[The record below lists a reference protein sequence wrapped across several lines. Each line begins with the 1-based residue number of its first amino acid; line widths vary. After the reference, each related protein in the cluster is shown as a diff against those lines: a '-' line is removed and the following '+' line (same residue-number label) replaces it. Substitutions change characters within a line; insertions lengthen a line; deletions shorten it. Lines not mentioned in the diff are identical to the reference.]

1 MIRVLRP
8 QPLDFPRSR
17 RSTHEHSALIQ
28 QHMLSQYIERT
39 TGFAMSKTLQL
50 PLQLDGPVVGAIKG
64 ERSIMAYPFFDLD
77 KRALK
82 TRIEFEDP
90 DIGVRIAVRAA
101 EGAGVPTIYDKDLVL
116 YVATVIAKRMD
127 DGKLIGDD
135 RDRVV
140 NFSVHDFFRV
150 AGRSTDARSYE
161 RFKAMLDR
169 LTTATIS
176 TNIEVTIDDE
186 TIGADG
192 WFEWFERSGTGIQY
206 RKSSSGKK
214 RISHVRIVVGKWLF
228 NAIVKDRRILTYA
241 KRYFDLEPLGRR
253 LYDLARVHVGH
264 QERWQVRLPKL
275 QARIGDHSRISH
287 FLSALKKLE
296 AQDLLPEYRFRIIEP
311 VRPGRERRSAADFER
326 TMVVFTGRSDEVLPP
341 ANEPCSLPNP
351 DQRPSHPQLVRL
363 LEAIGVVH
371 RLGKA
376 KAVNQVLRRLG
387 LPVHRD
393 RDLAEDP
400 ARLASLL
407 VELGMEAAV

>member
-1 MIRVLRP
+1 
-8 QPLDFPRSR
+8 
-17 RSTHEHSALIQ
+17 
-28 QHMLSQYIERT
+28 
-39 TGFAMSKTLQL
+39 MSKTLQL

-82 TRIEFEDP
+82 ARIEFEDP
-90 DIGVRIAVRAA
+90 DVGVRIAVRAA

-127 DGKLIGDD
+127 DGKLTGDE
-135 RDRVV
+135 RDRIV

-150 AGRSTDARSYE
+150 AGRSTDSRSYE

-169 LTTATIS
+169 LTSATIS
-176 TNIEVTIDDE
+176 TNIEVTVDDE

-192 WFEWFERSGTGIQY
+192 WFEWFERTGTGIQY
-206 RKSSSGKK
+206 RKSADGKK

-241 KRYFDLEPLGRR
+241 KRYFDLEPVPRR

-296 AQDLLPEYRFRIIEP
+296 VEDPLPEYRFRIIEP

-326 TMVVFTGRSDEVLPP
+326 TMVVFTARSDAERQPSTLELSAVDAEP
-341 ANEPCSLPNP
+341 AVV
-351 DQRPSHPQLVRL
+351 RHPQLVRHL
-363 LEAIGVVH
+363 TAIGFGGC
-371 RLGKA
+371 LGKA
-376 KAVNQVLRRLG
+376 KAVNRALRERG
-387 LPVHRD
+387 RSVHRD
-393 RDLAEDP
+393 RDLACDP
-400 ARLASLL
+400 VLLANLL
-407 VELGMEAAV
+407 VELGLELPV